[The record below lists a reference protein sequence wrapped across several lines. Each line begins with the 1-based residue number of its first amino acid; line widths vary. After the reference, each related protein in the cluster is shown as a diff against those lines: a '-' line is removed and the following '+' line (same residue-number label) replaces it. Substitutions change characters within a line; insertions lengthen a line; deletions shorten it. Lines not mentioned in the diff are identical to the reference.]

1 MKKTTYFWF
10 RRDLRLNDNSGLK
23 QALRASKNVQLVFIF
38 DDTILANLPKNDA
51 RVTFIWQELEK
62 INKEL
67 KEFGTSL
74 LVLKGKPIDVWK
86 KILTDYNLE
95 AVYTNRDYEPKA
107 LARDEEVR
115 FLLESNGI
123 QFNTFKDHV
132 FFEKDEI
139 LKLDGTPYTIYTPNK
154 KKCL

>member
-23 QALRASKNVQLVFIF
+23 QALRASKTVQLLFIF
-38 DDTILANLPKNDA
+38 DDTILADLPKNDA

-86 KILTDYNLE
+86 KILADNQLE

-132 FFEKDEI
+132 FF
-139 LKLDGTPYTIYTPNK
+139 
-154 KKCL
+154 